1 MSNPPTTPSP
11 PALPWHEEA
20 DLRGVRVRVHF
31 FDPAEADTAP
41 DYVSRQMP
49 ILAGSSARLVAP
61 EGQRL
66 SYRAGSLL
74 AQPDAV
80 LVHGDGLL
88 SLTSNAGG
96 SRLVE
101 RGLWHLHWRV
111 DVMLQCIATAM
122 AVAGHTQRSTAALW
136 RGSNLLAQFDPGVAV
151 LECLATNVSAARHYW
166 RELQIVSPAQLAAF
180 CEPRL
185 RALPGLAASAPSAA
199 RAGELDDTALD

>member
-1 MSNPPTTPSP
+1 MSNPTTNQSA

-20 DLRGVRVRVHF
+20 DVLGVRVRVHF
-31 FDPAEADTAP
+31 FDPADADAAP
-41 DYVSRQMP
+41 DFVARRLP
-49 ILAGSSARLVAP
+49 ILAGSGARLAAP
-61 EGQRL
+61 EGERL

-88 SLTSNAGG
+88 SLTSMGG
-96 SRLVE
+96 DDRQVE
-101 RGLWHLHWRV
+101 RALWHLHWRV
-111 DVMLQCIATAM
+111 DVMLHCIATAM
-122 AVAGHTQRSTAALW
+122 AVSGQTQRSTAALL
-136 RGSNLLAQFDPGVAV
+136 RGTNLLAQFDPGVAV

-185 RALPGLAASAPSAA
+185 RALPGLAASAPSGP
-199 RAGELDDTALD
+199 RVSELDDGPPD